1 MATRKSRKVAQVNS
15 KANVPAKDDK
25 KPDLVFTPKF
35 KNEAAILAECDNI
48 LKTDKALGDSLHAV
62 IISAIAVDEAC
73 RATGGAVH
81 TTLTKMYNK
90 LQQSTSIDVAAV
102 LRYLQAIYSDK
113 LTYNKEKRILRAK
126 DLTFRPL
133 IANKQ
138 PNGEIVEFHYSEL
151 PFWKY
156 HVNVTIR
163 NEPWSFIAMIEK
175 ALKRFETP
183 EKLATLGK
191 KGDNAIPAQTERDVA
206 IAIREVLGLM
216 KPATDKPD
224 VRKDMVKEITVL
236 ASMAKDNPQVLHD
249 AATRH

>member
-1 MATRKSRKVAQVNS
+1 MANKSRKAVANS
-15 KANVPAKDDK
+15 KANLPAKDDK

-35 KNEAAILAECDNI
+35 KDETAILAECDNI

-62 IISAIAVDEAC
+62 IVSAIAVDERC

-90 LQQSTSIDVAAV
+90 LNLSTSIDMAAIM
-102 LRYLQAIYSDK
+102 RYLQAIYGDNLS
-113 LTYNKEKRILRAK
+113 YNKDKKILRAK
-126 DLTFRPL
+126 NLTFKAT
-133 IANKQ
+133 ISNKQ
-138 PNGEIVEFHYSEL
+138 PDGSFAEFHYSEL
-151 PFWKY
+151 PFWKLAI
-156 HVNVTIR
+156 NVAVR
-163 NEPWSFIAMIEK
+163 NEPWSFIAMVEK
-175 ALKRFETP
+175 ALARFEKP

-191 KGDNAIPAQTERDVA
+191 KGENAIPAQTERDVA